1 MKNSFEQRNPWEK
14 FKEFAYLFLFIAVS
28 TLLST
33 AIMDAVSFP
42 FTVFALNNKESFNRI
57 FVLIT
62 LSLGLF
68 FVIYS
73 LFRIINYYRK
83 SSVSIIQAVVDFSK
97 RVFSALAAFLSV
109 LILIT
114 FILVFIYL
122 LLKYNYRILYEL
134 QN

>member
-1 MKNSFEQRNPWEK
+1 
-14 FKEFAYLFLFIAVS
+14 
-28 TLLST
+28 
-33 AIMDAVSFP
+33 P
-42 FTVFALNNKESFNRI
+42 FTVFALNNKESFNRL
-57 FVLIT
+57 FVLIA
-62 LSLGLF
+62 LSFLLF

-83 SSVSIIQAVVDFSK
+83 SSVSLIQAVIDFSK

-109 LILIT
+109 LILIS
-114 FILVFIYL
+114 FILIFIYL